1 MGLLD
6 NAVHG
11 KERGRRVQSNNGQ
24 GLSSSVEKE
33 EEKEEEDEEEDGEK
47 VEEKEREE
55 EQKEDEKEE
64 RVKNVH
70 PDQQH
75 EARPLSG
82 QLWGK
87 GKR

>member
-1 MGLLD
+1 M
-6 NAVHG
+6 HG
-11 KERGRRVQSNNGQ
+11 KERGRRVLSDNGQ

-33 EEKEEEDEEEDGEK
+33 EEEEEEE
-47 VEEKEREE
+47 EEKEDEIEE
-55 EQKEDEKEE
+55 EE

-87 GKR
+87 GKT